1 MSLPCCYPHSLPVL
15 PPPPTP
21 FSARVCPIA
30 SFAAVA
36 CCSACCFGAAV
47 CFARLF
53 LLADPF
59 VALCS
64 ACLSTSLSLS
74 LLVCLSSL
82 TFAVTCHGHRA
93 VNEYKQA
100 NKVRERERE
109 RERGTSKAKSK
120 REKGHPARTNK
131 QRKQNPKATGRTAST
146 ATEDKAG
153 QTLAE
158 QG

>member
-64 ACLSTSLSLS
+64 ACLSKSLSLS
-74 LLVCLSSL
+74 LLACLSSL

-109 RERGTSKAKSK
+109 REGQA
-120 REKGHPARTNK
+120 K
-131 QRKQNPKATGRTAST
+131 QRANARRVTQQEQTSNANRIPQQLVEQQAPQQKTRR
-146 ATEDKAG
+146 DKR
-153 QTLAE
+153 
-158 QG
+158 